1 MLACR
6 WIGTDMAGSL
16 SWGLR
21 KWATESTEAFYLHL
35 NNQTPTSLFLTL
47 QLNAVDCSNQ
57 FNVAT
62 ECYMHVYGM
71 HSFCF
76 LSACQGNLKT
86 SVFQYFPWNWEDKLT
101 VEVAWWSG
109 ESEVVLVR
117 VFFCIWRKQWNS
129 DLPQAMAQ
137 LWGHDHVCAL
147 IVGPNK
153 CCSAEDWGQPRWCLH
168 LLASRY
174 KWKGPPK
181 TTAGSRWRIRVRN
194 SRLSYY
200 RATRTWL
207 HISFWIDMRGIEIW
221 EQRELSRDL

>member
-1 MLACR
+1 MLHACV
-6 WIGTDMAGSL
+6 WHAFILFSL
-16 SWGLR
+16 CMPGKLENFSIPV
-21 KWATESTEAFYLHL
+21 F
-35 NNQTPTSLFLTL
+35 SL
-47 QLNAVDCSNQ
+47 
-57 FNVAT
+57 
-62 ECYMHVYGM
+62 
-71 HSFCF
+71 
-76 LSACQGNLKT
+76 
-86 SVFQYFPWNWEDKLT
+86 KLT

-194 SRLSYY
+194 SRVSYY

-207 HISFWIDMRGIEIW
+207 HISFE
-221 EQRELSRDL
+221 